1 MAMGFYS
8 MLVQVTW
15 VGVMLTIMAAAA
27 IAYPLAL
34 PNCSDSCGDVKIP
47 YPFGT
52 TEGCYLNDTANI
64 DDGYD
69 FINCTSNAQGQ
80 P

>member
-1 MAMGFYS
+1 MLFRENSGAMGFHS
-8 MLVQVTW
+8 MLGLVTW
-15 VGVMLTIMAAAA
+15 VGVMLTAITAAAA

-52 TEGCYLNDTANI
+52 TEGCYQKEKIGRAHV
-64 DDGYD
+64 
-69 FINCTSNAQGQ
+69 
-80 P
+80 